1 MYLYIYDSC
10 LKDKKYENL
19 LTKIEARII
28 DLDMRGEVLKMNL
41 LKNISQFLKDGIKK
55 GAHTVIVIGDD
66 KTFSTVLESA
76 MLENI
81 VMGYIPIDK
90 KSKFSQIFGIPYGDL
105 ACTIIGGRIVE
116 KIDIGKINNK
126 FFLGSVVVENSH
138 NTELK
143 IDNFKIRVGRGN
155 KIIIKNIDF
164 EEENLNTSN
173 PTDGLFEIFVE
184 KVGGFMSKNSKHTLI
199 KTNDILV
206 TSKDSSVPL
215 VFDGVQTI
223 NTPAQISIAKE
234 KLNIIVG
241 SNRKF

>member
-10 LKDKKYENL
+10 LKDKKFENL
-19 LTKIEARII
+19 LTKIEGRII
-28 DLDMRGEVLKMNL
+28 DLDIKGEILRMNL

-76 MLENI
+76 MSENI

-90 KSKFSQIFGIPYGDL
+90 KSKFAQIFGIPYGDL
-105 ACTIIGGRIVE
+105 ACAIIGGRIIE
-116 KIDIGKINNK
+116 TIDIGKINNK
-126 FFLGSVVVENSH
+126 FFLGSVIIENSP

-143 IDNFKIRVGRGN
+143 IENFKVRVGRGN

-164 EEENLNTSN
+164 EEEDPGISN

-184 KVGGFMSKNSKHTLI
+184 KTGGFMSKNSKHTLI
-199 KTNDILV
+199 KTDELLV
-206 TSKDSSVPL
+206 TSKDSSTPL
-215 VFDGVQTI
+215 IFDGIQTI
-223 NTPAQISIAKE
+223 NTPAQISVAKE
-234 KLNIIVG
+234 KLKIIVG
-241 SNRKF
+241 TNRKF

>member
-28 DLDMRGEVLKMNL
+28 DLDIKGDVLRMNL
-41 LKNISQFLKDGIKK
+41 LQNVSQFIKDGIRK
-55 GAHTVIVIGDD
+55 GAHTVVVIGDD

-76 MLENI
+76 ISENI
-81 VMGYIPIDK
+81 IVGYIPIDK
-90 KSKFSQIFGIPYGDL
+90 KSEFARIFGIPWGDL
-105 ACTIIGGRIVE
+105 ACAILGGRIIE

-126 FFLGSVVVENSH
+126 FFLGSVIIENCS
-138 NTELK
+138 NIELK
-143 IDNFKIRVGRGN
+143 IEKLKIKAGRGD
-155 KIIIKNIDF
+155 KITIKNIDF
-164 EEENLNTSN
+164 EENSTEVSD
-173 PTDGLFEIFVE
+173 PTDGMFEIFIE
-184 KVGGFMSKNSKHTLI
+184 KTGGFLVKNLKHTLI
-199 KTNDILV
+199 KSENILV
-206 TSKDSSVPL
+206 NSKDVSVPL
-215 VFDGVQTI
+215 VFDGIQTI

>member
-10 LKDKKYENL
+10 LKDKKYANL

-28 DLDMRGEVLKMNL
+28 DLDIKGEVLRMNL
-41 LKNISQFLKDGIKK
+41 LKNISQFLKDGIKR

-66 KTFSTVLESA
+66 KTFSTVLENA

-90 KSKFSQIFGIPYGDL
+90 KSKFAQIFGIPYGDL
-105 ACTIIGGRIVE
+105 ACAIIGGRIVE

-126 FFLGSVVVENSH
+126 FFLGSVVIENSPY
-138 NTELK
+138 TELK
-143 IDNFKIRVGRGN
+143 IDDFKIRVGRGN

-164 EEENLNTSN
+164 EEEDLGMSN

-184 KVGGFMSKNSKHTLI
+184 KTSRFMSKNSKHTMI
-199 KTNDILV
+199 KTNKVLV
-206 TSKDSSVPL
+206 SSKDSSMPL
-215 VFDGVQTI
+215 IFDGIQTV
-223 NTPAQISIAKE
+223 NTPAQISLANE

-241 SNRKF
+241 SNRRF

>member
-164 EEENLNTSN
+164 EEESLNTSN

-184 KVGGFMSKNSKHTLI
+184 KFGGFMSKNSKHTLI

>member
-10 LKDKKYENL
+10 LKDKKFENL
-19 LTKIEARII
+19 LTKIEGRII
-28 DLDMRGEVLKMNL
+28 DLDIKGEILRMNL

-76 MLENI
+76 MSENI

-90 KSKFSQIFGIPYGDL
+90 KSKFAQIFGIPYGDL
-105 ACTIIGGRIVE
+105 ACAIIGGRIIE
-116 KIDIGKINNK
+116 TIDIGKINNK
-126 FFLGSVVVENSH
+126 FFLGSVIIENSP

-143 IDNFKIRVGRGN
+143 IENFKVRVGRGN

-164 EEENLNTSN
+164 EEEDPGISN

-184 KVGGFMSKNSKHTLI
+184 KTGRFMSKNSKHTLI
-199 KTNDILV
+199 KTDELLV
-206 TSKDSSVPL
+206 TSKDSSTPL
-215 VFDGVQTI
+215 IFDGIQTI
-223 NTPAQISIAKE
+223 NTPAQISVAKE
-234 KLNIIVG
+234 KLKIIVG
-241 SNRKF
+241 TNRKF

>member
-28 DLDMRGEVLKMNL
+28 DLDMKGEVLRMNL

-90 KSKFSQIFGIPYGDL
+90 KSKFAQIFGIPYGDL
-105 ACTIIGGRIVE
+105 ACAIIGGRIVE

-126 FFLGSVVVENSH
+126 FFLGSVLIENSH

-143 IDNFKIRVGRGN
+143 IDEFKVRVGRGN

-164 EEENLNTSN
+164 EEENFSISN
-173 PTDGLFEIFVE
+173 PTDGLFEIFIE
-184 KVGGFMSKNSKHTLI
+184 KTGGFMSKNSKHTLI
-199 KTNDILV
+199 KTNEVMV
-206 TSKDSSVPL
+206 TSKDSSIPL
-215 VFDGVQTI
+215 VFDDVQTI
-223 NTPAQISIAKE
+223 NTPAQISTAKE

>member
-105 ACTIIGGRIVE
+105 ACTIIGGGIVE